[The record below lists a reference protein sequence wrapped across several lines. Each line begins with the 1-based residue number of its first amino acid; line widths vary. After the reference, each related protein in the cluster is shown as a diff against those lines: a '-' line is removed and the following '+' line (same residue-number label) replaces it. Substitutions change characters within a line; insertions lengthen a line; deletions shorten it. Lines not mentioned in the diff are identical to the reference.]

1 MDKVKNKEWLENEF
15 ESAFDDNTAP
25 TGGGYEAD
33 YTDKWGF
40 YRKFEPCIIEY
51 ATQQSRID
59 AIGFAEWV
67 TGAHGDLRKIY
78 SNNGDGQWVILT
90 PTPKPQAPEIIS
102 TEKLYELYLLSINKK

>member
-59 AIGFAEWV
+59 AIGFLKWFK
-67 TGAHGDLRKIY
+67 DDSIIFFDD
-78 SNNGDGQWVILT
+78 NGEMYNSLT
-90 PTPKPQAPEIIS
+90 DEFLSHEQV
-102 TEKLYELYLLSINKK
+102 YELYDSQKPKQ

>member
-51 ATQQSRID
+51 ATQQSRIEVAKVLEFLSNHKLD
-59 AIGFAEWV
+59 FQPASGGNFIGLNME
-67 TGAHGDLRKIY
+67 IY
-78 SNNGDGQWVILT
+78 T
-90 PTPKPQAPEIIS
+90 PTEIDN
-102 TEKLYELYLLSINKK
+102 LYLLKIKKK

>member
-59 AIGFAEWV
+59 AIRFLEWK
-67 TGAHGDLRKIY
+67 TT
-78 SNNGDGQWVILT
+78 NGWEYHINDVNEWLWYKEDKILT
-90 PTPKPQAPEIIS
+90 TD
-102 TEKLYELYLLSINKK
+102 ELYLLSINKK